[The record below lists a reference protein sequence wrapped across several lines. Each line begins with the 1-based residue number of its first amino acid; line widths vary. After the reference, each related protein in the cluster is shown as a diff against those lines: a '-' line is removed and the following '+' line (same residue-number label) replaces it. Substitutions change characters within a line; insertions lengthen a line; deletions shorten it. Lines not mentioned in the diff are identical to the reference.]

1 MKITW
6 LKERAPSCALHF
18 RFASVLLLFF
28 SSRPL
33 MPGSVDKGDHLK
45 AISFHWPMISSLAD
59 QLSIIL
65 WIHESRL
72 EGGKIKVTLS
82 SSSSFLAFDLFSP
95 LTFSHLLSSTGNE
108 RLSKLVLN
116 CSSGTQ
122 FPRRVETRVSIESF
136 FIIVLSSSSSI
147 LLLIDVLPLR
157 AAIVRDIYKTL

>member
-1 MKITW
+1 
-6 LKERAPSCALHF
+6 
-18 RFASVLLLFF
+18 
-28 SSRPL
+28 
-33 MPGSVDKGDHLK
+33 
-45 AISFHWPMISSLAD
+45 MISSLAD